1 MKKLN
6 VGALNL
12 EGKIEMLEHIFDNMS
27 VKASGESTTGYMLGG
42 DTGVGKTSF
51 VRDLATLLGL
61 RLIIIETPHIVEEHI
76 IDIPFIVISPSTG
89 AAKTEH
95 MTVDTKSAGERQFD
109 IKFAKSN
116 LHTAL
121 VAATKESDAALLASV
136 ARRADLM
143 QIWEHFGG
151 TSKKIPPEIA
161 DLRRRFEVILFLDE
175 YFRQTS
181 NAIRNMLRSILNGR
195 IGSNDL
201 PDNVYVIFA
210 SNLVDQGV
218 GEILENEDFMLLN
231 FDKPRTDD
239 WFAYMMAKYKNNPK
253 IKLDEDLLEGVYE
266 LMKKHETSK
275 TDPKHV
281 LSHDDAAAD
290 VRISPRRWEQLLIYI
305 SSHLPPK
312 DQRDADLLMKNIELN
327 FKHYQTGEKADIGKE
342 IEELVAD
349 LIEKKTGKKIS
360 ASAEN
365 VADADWRD
373 TLKHQVLAKMKMGD
387 DRKYIPVIGGL
398 PGAGKTMHIAELALD
413 VNLIPVFV
421 DVQNLSPEEVI
432 GTPIAEKSKGEMKVD
447 FSRPPL
453 YDAIMEQIKRR
464 TAKFPEALEKAY
476 GADEAKKR
484 LAQYAKQDAKYLI
497 FFDELN
503 RTNTK
508 VFNAIRKVVLEKE
521 FNDEYKLPE
530 GSVVVAAIN
539 PTGKGTTE
547 LTKHVRDVFDVI
559 PVGISWGKFKDY
571 LNKEKLGVD
580 DQIAE
585 IAKQALF
592 AFVEHFRM
600 KSSKGIGGA
609 DPHFYLQIGPTPLYI
624 SAREYKAILSTS
636 ARALQ
641 RAYNKE
647 MDLLADP
654 EHDAGESEVRIRKA
668 LGRSFSHGPAYTVMV
683 KHGMDAPEFANE
695 LEEWFEVTDA
705 YSLGS
710 IFKKKVE
717 SVRSLEDIL
726 SKSFAN
732 MDEDLFNDLE
742 FVNYI
747 NSVEPTIFKEDLA
760 KFLINH
766 VVTDFKKAFDKTHKL
781 KKLDTKKKKTEVT
794 DKEVSKIEF
803 ITREIFHA
811 IKFHNIRNDMLNM
824 VLVAVRDMLEDIAD
838 ANLDDYLDEI
848 MDFVG
853 EIDKFIKTLRKG

>member
-6 VGALNL
+6 VAALNL
-12 EGKIEMLEHIFDNMS
+12 EGKIQTLEHIFDNMA

-51 VRDLATLLGL
+51 VRDLVTLLGM
-61 RLIIIETPHIVEEHI
+61 RLVIIETPHIVEEHI
-76 IDIPFIVISPSTG
+76 IDIPFIVINPNSGGS
-89 AAKTEH
+89 KTQH
-95 MTVDTKSAGERQFD
+95 MTVDTKSSGERQFD

-121 VAATKESDAALLASV
+121 VSATKESDAALLASV
-136 ARRADLM
+136 AKRADLM

-151 TSKKIPPEIA
+151 TAKKIPPEIA
-161 DLRRRFEVILFLDE
+161 QLRAKFEVILFLDE

-201 PDNVYVIFA
+201 PPNVYVIFA

-218 GEILENEDFMLLN
+218 GDILENEDFMLLN
-231 FDKPRTDD
+231 FDKPKTDD
-239 WFAYMMAKYKNNPK
+239 WFAYMMAKYKDHKK
-253 IKLDEDLLEGVYE
+253 IRLDEDLVEGLYE
-266 LMKKHETSK
+266 LMKKHEKDKSN
-275 TDPKHV
+275 PKHI
-281 LSHDDAAAD
+281 LSHDDEEAD

-305 SSHLPPK
+305 SSHLPVK
-312 DQRDADLLMKNIELN
+312 DQRAADLLMKNIEVS
-327 FKHYQTGEKADIGKE
+327 FKHYQTGAKAELAKDVEK
-342 IEELVAD
+342 LVAD
-349 LIEKKTGKKIS
+349 IIEKQSGKKIK
-360 ASAEN
+360 AVAGA

-373 TLKHQVLAKMKMGD
+373 TLKHQVEAKMRMGE

-398 PGAGKTMHIAELALD
+398 PGAGKTMHIAELALE

-432 GTPIAEKSKGEMKVD
+432 GTPIAEKADDEMKVD

-464 TAKFPEALEKAY
+464 KDWFPKALEKAY
-476 GADEAKKR
+476 GAEEAKKR
-484 LAQYAKQDAKYLI
+484 MAQYAKQDAKYLI

-508 VFNAIRKVVLEKE
+508 VFNAIRKVILEKE
-521 FNDEYKLPE
+521 FTDEYKLPD

-559 PVGISWGKFKDY
+559 PVGISWNKFKDY

-580 DQIAE
+580 DQIAD

-600 KSSKGIGGA
+600 KSAKGIDGA

-624 SAREYKAILSTS
+624 SAREYKAILSNS

-654 EHDAGESEVRIRKA
+654 EHDAGESEARIRKA

-683 KHGMDAPEFANE
+683 KHGVDAPEFANE

-726 SKSFAN
+726 SKPFAN
-732 MDEDLFNDLE
+732 MDDDLFNDLE

-760 KFLINH
+760 KFLTNH
-766 VVTDFKKAFDKTHKL
+766 VVTDFQKAFDKTHKL
-781 KKLDTKKKKTEVT
+781 KKLDIKKKATAVT

-803 ITREIFHA
+803 ITREILHA

-824 VLVAVRDMLEDIAD
+824 VVQAVRAMLEDIAD
-838 ANLDDYLDEI
+838 ENTDAIDEI

-853 EIDKFIKTLRKG
+853 EITTFIKTLQKN